1 MSDRL
6 TDRLIDRLTYY
17 LIGGG
22 KKNLGDWERR
32 KENGRVEMR
41 KIDVVKPTL
50 STHEKGSLISFY
62 FIAVCLSLA
71 ISINDETMRRVAM
84 EIRGGVIE

>member
-1 MSDRL
+1 MLDCFPFVCCLSL
-6 TDRLIDRLTYY
+6 TRKETRR
-17 LIGGG
+17 GVERHG
-22 KKNLGDWERR
+22 EMRR
-32 KENGRVEMR
+32 K
-41 KIDVVKPTL
+41 KIGVVKPTL

-71 ISINDETMRRVAM
+71 ISINDETMAM

>member
-1 MSDRL
+1 M
-6 TDRLIDRLTYY
+6 
-17 LIGGG
+17 
-22 KKNLGDWERR
+22 ERR
-32 KENGRVEMR
+32 GEMR
-41 KIDVVKPTL
+41 KKIGVVKPTL

-71 ISINDETMRRVAM
+71 ISVNDETMRRVAM